1 MHSMAYGRCGPR
13 GFSRETALQDWITAM
28 SGPRRHRHG
37 GRHWGGPGGFGGPG
51 GPRGPR
57 AARGDVRAA
66 ALALLAEEPR
76 NGYQLMQEIE
86 ERSGGVWRPSPGA
99 IYPALSQLE
108 DEGLVTATKQGSGRT
123 FELTDEGRAHVEEH
137 KDELSEPWAAV
148 SGGFPKEVL
157 ELRNKIAETGAAAWQ
172 VLKAGDA
179 EQREKASELL
189 DQTRKALY
197 RLLAADDER

>member
-1 MHSMAYGRCGPR
+1 MTSMAYGRCGPR
-13 GFSRETALQDWITAM
+13 GFSRETALEDWLTAM
-28 SGPRRHRHG
+28 SGPRRHRHQ
-37 GRHWGGPGGFGGPG
+37 GRPGGFGGPG
-51 GPRGPR
+51 GPRGHR

-137 KDELSEPWAAV
+137 KDELAEPWAAV
-148 SGGFPKEVL
+148 GGGFPKEVL
-157 ELRNKIAETGAAAWQ
+157 ELLGAAAWQ

-179 EQREKASELL
+179 EQRAKASELL

>member
-1 MHSMAYGRCGPR
+1 MTSMAYGRCGPR
-13 GFSRETALQDWITAM
+13 GFSRETALQDWLTAM
-28 SGPRRHRHG
+28 SGPRRHRHRG
-37 GRHWGGPGGFGGPG
+37 GWGGGPGGPGGF

-57 AARGDVRAA
+57 AARGDV
-66 ALALLAEEPR
+66 LALLAEEPR

-197 RLLAADDER
+197 RLLAADEKS

>member
-13 GFSRETALQDWITAM
+13 GFSRETALQDWLTAM
-28 SGPRRHRHG
+28 SGPRRHRH

-99 IYPALSQLE
+99 IYPLSQLE

-137 KDELSEPWAAV
+137 KSASGTAEPPHTISFRSPRPSRSSRPRTPCQIVGTPAVNVTPCSTMIPAMSAGAMRGPGNTWRAPANVAA
-148 SGGFPKEVL
+148 
-157 ELRNKIAETGAAAWQ
+157 
-172 VLKAGDA
+172 
-179 EQREKASELL
+179 
-189 DQTRKALY
+189 
-197 RLLAADDER
+197 